1 MTIHNELQSKLNQYF
16 HKGLFNTIFYGSKG
30 VGKHTL
36 VLNMLN
42 SGLEKNEIE
51 KKIYWEDSSL
61 VFYSTSRYIRFDAKD
76 CNKKNT
82 NLVKIIE
89 EISRTK
95 NISDKYNKIIY
106 IRYLN
111 FLGAQQD
118 AFRQLLEDTYSTCRY
133 VFTCRNIDTIDKA
146 LHSRCL
152 LVRVP
157 SPSNDSLITLVPNE
171 ITCSKLINNFLEI
184 SQGNISTFKHLIL
197 LYQKA
202 SCNNTSL
209 ENINFDIYS
218 TIANKIQNE
227 LIHTDKLSKINKLAE
242 KYHFSELSIIDIC
255 QKMENISEISEFI
268 KNYSVILNPTSFDT
282 IALFTNIVK
291 IQNVNINL
299 K

>member
-30 VGKHTL
+30 VGKHNL
-36 VLNMLN
+36 ILNMLN
-42 SGLEKNEIE
+42 YGLEKNEIE
-51 KKIYWEDSSL
+51 KKIYWENSSL

-95 NISDKYNKIIY
+95 SISDKYNKIIY

-111 FLGAQQD
+111 YLGTQQD

-152 LVRVP
+152 LVRIP
-157 SPSNDSLITLVPNE
+157 SPSNDSLLSILPSTITS
-171 ITCSKLINNFLEI
+171 SKIIDTFLEI
-184 SQGNISTFKHLIL
+184 AQGNISTFKNLIL

-202 SCNNTSL
+202 ACNNTSL
-209 ENINFDIYS
+209 ENYDFDIYS
-218 TIANKIQNE
+218 IMAKKIQDE
-227 LIHTDKLSKINKLAE
+227 LISTQSMSKISKLAE
-242 KYHFSELSIIDIC
+242 KYHFSEFSILDIC
-255 QKMENISEISEFI
+255 QKMENISEIAEFI
-268 KNYSVILNPTSFDT
+268 KNYSIITNPTSFDT
-282 IALFTNIVK
+282 IALFANIVSS
-291 IQNVNINL
+291 QNINI

>member
-30 VGKHTL
+30 SGKHTL
-36 VLNMLN
+36 ILNMLN
-42 SGLEKNEIE
+42 YGLEKNEIE
-51 KKIYWEDSSL
+51 KKIYWENGNL

-111 FLGAQQD
+111 YLGSQQD
-118 AFRQLLEDTYSTCRY
+118 AFRQLLEDTYTTCRY

-157 SPSNDSLITLVPNE
+157 SPSNDNLLTLLPNTL
-171 ITCSKLINNFLEI
+171 TCPKIIDKFLEI
-184 SQGNISTFKHLIL
+184 SQGNISTFKNLIL

-202 SCNNTSL
+202 SCNNTNMEL
-209 ENINFDIYS
+209 FDFDIYS
-218 TIANKIQNE
+218 IMAKKIQNE
-227 LIHTDKLSKINKLAE
+227 LHNTETMSKISKLAE
-242 KYHFSELSIIDIC
+242 KYHYSELSILDIC

-268 KNYSVILNPTSFDT
+268 KNYSIIMNPTSFDT
-282 IALFTNIVK
+282 ISLFTNIVNC
-291 IQNVNINL
+291 QNKNV